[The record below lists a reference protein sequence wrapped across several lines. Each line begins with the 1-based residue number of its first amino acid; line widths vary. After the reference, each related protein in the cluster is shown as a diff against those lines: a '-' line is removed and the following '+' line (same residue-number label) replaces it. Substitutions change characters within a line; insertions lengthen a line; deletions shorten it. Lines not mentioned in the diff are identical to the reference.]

1 MKGSREFS
9 ILTLIAVA
17 VVLGL
22 TILVLELTN
31 RFYYDPICQ
40 RHTESRQLDF
50 HKSSAGWVKKGRP
63 AECFFRDKR
72 GNLTRVEIAD
82 LPLTTTDWL
91 RRGLSWLAMI
101 GGVGGSVWLASVI
114 SGQKVRRRGRKH
126 RIHDT

>member
-1 MKGSREFS
+1 MKNSGDSPLR
-9 ILTLIAVA
+9 TLIAVV

-22 TILVLELTN
+22 VFLVLELTN

-40 RHTESRQLDF
+40 RHAESRKLTF
-50 HKSSAGWVKKGRP
+50 HKSSAGWVKKGWP

-72 GNLTRVEIAD
+72 ENLTRVEISE
-82 LPLTTTDWL
+82 LPLTSMDWL
-91 RRGLSWLAMI
+91 RRILSWVAMI

-114 SGQKVRRRGRKH
+114 SGHKVRRRGRKH